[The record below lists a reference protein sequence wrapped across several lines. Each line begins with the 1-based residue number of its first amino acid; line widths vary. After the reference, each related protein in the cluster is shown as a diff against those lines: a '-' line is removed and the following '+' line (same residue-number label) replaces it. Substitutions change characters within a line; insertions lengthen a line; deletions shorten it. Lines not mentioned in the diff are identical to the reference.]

1 MSIESLN
8 TERLRQ
14 AVERSGS
21 PLPITKAPSFE
32 WGFLIHAIFLV
43 AFSEIRLEIR
53 FMGALIILPAVIAA
67 AVFVIIETAAASV
80 EAAAITAFCPIA
92 AFPVEASSRAVS
104 AIEAAARAIASSS
117 AEIRELFGDI
127 DRSDVRLLGEELDR
141 CSDERDGVDIIQKI
155 FGAFSI
161 VFEPPC
167 LCGIRETFDGCL
179 LISFDDLRESRDCT
193 SFDAAADDALDVTKL
208 THFSGNDEGR
218 RKSRLSRAAGTAYT
232 VDVDLRILR
241 HVEVVDVGD
250 AGNIK
255 TTGSDVGRYQDI
267 NGAFLELTDY
277 GVTFLLRKVSV
288 KSSAI

>member
-104 AIEAAARAIASSS
+104 AIEVAARAIASSS
-117 AEIRELFGDI
+117 AEIRELFSDI
-127 DRSDVRLLGEELDR
+127 DRGDVRLLGEELDR

-155 FGAFSI
+155 FGAFPI

-167 LCGIRETFDGCL
+167 LCGIRETFDGRL
-179 LISFDDLRESRDCT
+179 LISFDDLRKSRDCT
-193 SFDAAADDALDVTKL
+193 SLDAAADDALDVTKL

-267 NGAFLELTDY
+267 NGAFLELT
-277 GVTFLLRKVSV
+277 
-288 KSSAI
+288 A